1 MDGLGPAGVAAR
13 CAEEDLHRFCKL
25 LSHELRGPAGL
36 LKGYL
41 GMLADGTLGDL
52 PEQARSAVDV
62 SYQQSARLCGM
73 LEHLLLALQLRED
86 RVAPRRRAVDL
97 AAWIEERVGE
107 LDAATAVRIEAG
119 PARALLDPDLMGT
132 ALANLIDNAARVT
145 PPGEAVRIRLRS
157 AEGRA
162 LIDVSDQGP
171 GLPDGGGRCL
181 FGDGQE
187 SQGRLGLGLFIV
199 RRIAELHE
207 GRLDLHSTP
216 GGLTARLNLP
226 LAD

>member
-1 MDGLGPAGVAAR
+1 MDALGPAGVAAR
-13 CAEEDLHRFCKL
+13 SAEEDLHRFCKL

-41 GMLADGTLGDL
+41 GMLADGTLGEL
-52 PEQARSAVDV
+52 PEQARSAIDV

-86 RVAPRRRAVDL
+86 RVAPRCRAVEL
-97 AAWIEERVGE
+97 ASWIEERARE
-107 LDAATAVRIEAG
+107 LDPPIAIQVEAG

-132 ALANLIDNAARVT
+132 ALANLVENAARVM
-145 PPGEAVRIRLRS
+145 PPGSAVRIRLRPG
-157 AEGRA
+157 EGRA
-162 LIDVSDQGP
+162 LIDVLDEGP
-171 GLPDGGGRCL
+171 GLPEGGGRCF

-187 SQGRLGLGLFIV
+187 SRGRLGLGLFIV
-199 RRIAELHE
+199 RRIAELH
-207 GRLDLHSTP
+207 GGWLDLDSTP